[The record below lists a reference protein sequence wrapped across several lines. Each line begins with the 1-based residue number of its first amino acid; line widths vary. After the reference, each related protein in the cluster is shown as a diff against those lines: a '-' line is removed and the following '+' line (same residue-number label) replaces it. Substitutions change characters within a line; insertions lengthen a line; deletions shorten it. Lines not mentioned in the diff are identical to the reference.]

1 MLERCVVWLGSGFR
15 GLASALHPA
24 RVLLLLLAAGAG
36 GWEAGRSH
44 LGPWKRFSGRPP
56 MEARL
61 CGTYT
66 RFVGRLFRSLRADC
80 AGSGFGGFCW
90 VRAASVQFSPA
101 PNHCK
106 PLQTT
111 ANHPAR
117 HASRQQQACS
127 NPYQPPSLTARDKS
141 PCPLHSGMACGRLSP
156 TSKRAA
162 GKKCSGR
169 CVADALQWEPSALWW
184 AVLLPDLRCDSLHCE
199 LADAQ
204 CQNAKN
210 PDGHQ
215 ANGLGTDLAWPAL
228 ADLGSAPELK
238 KACRWPLQR
247 HRARFGASPVLQW
260 GRQLQTK
267 PHCSKNSPRREP
279 RPRSAG

>member
-1 MLERCVVWLGSGFR
+1 MARSKITVGEVCGLGSGFR

-61 CGTYT
+61 PGTYT

-80 AGSGFGGFCW
+80 AGSGFAGFCW

-111 ANHPAR
+111 ANH
-117 HASRQQQACS
+117 CK
-127 NPYQPPSLTARDKS
+127 PPSSTCQQTTTSVQQSL
-141 PCPLHSGMACGRLSP
+141 P
-156 TSKRAA
+156 T
-162 GKKCSGR
+162 
-169 CVADALQWEPSALWW
+169 
-184 AVLLPDLRCDSLHCE
+184 
-199 LADAQ
+199 
-204 CQNAKN
+204 
-210 PDGHQ
+210 
-215 ANGLGTDLAWPAL
+215 
-228 ADLGSAPELK
+228 
-238 KACRWPLQR
+238 
-247 HRARFGASPVLQW
+247 PVLD
-260 GRQLQTK
+260 
-267 PHCSKNSPRREP
+267 
-279 RPRSAG
+279 SA

>member
-1 MLERCVVWLGSGFR
+1 MHRRPDSACSKQRSHLSLSPREAYESKITMHIGHRTCVGEVCGLGSGFR

-127 NPYQPPSLTARDKS
+127 NPYQP
-141 PCPLHSGMACGRLSP
+141 
-156 TSKRAA
+156 
-162 GKKCSGR
+162 
-169 CVADALQWEPSALWW
+169 
-184 AVLLPDLRCDSLHCE
+184 
-199 LADAQ
+199 
-204 CQNAKN
+204 
-210 PDGHQ
+210 
-215 ANGLGTDLAWPAL
+215 
-228 ADLGSAPELK
+228 
-238 KACRWPLQR
+238 
-247 HRARFGASPVLQW
+247 
-260 GRQLQTK
+260 
-267 PHCSKNSPRREP
+267 
-279 RPRSAG
+279 RP

>member
-1 MLERCVVWLGSGFR
+1 MARSKITVGEVCGLGSGFR

-61 CGTYT
+61 RGTYT

-106 PLQTT
+106 PLQAASSTWQQTT
-111 ANHPAR
+111 T
-117 HASRQQQACS
+117 SVQQ
-127 NPYQPPSLTARDKS
+127 SL
-141 PCPLHSGMACGRLSP
+141 P
-156 TSKRAA
+156 T
-162 GKKCSGR
+162 
-169 CVADALQWEPSALWW
+169 
-184 AVLLPDLRCDSLHCE
+184 
-199 LADAQ
+199 
-204 CQNAKN
+204 
-210 PDGHQ
+210 
-215 ANGLGTDLAWPAL
+215 
-228 ADLGSAPELK
+228 
-238 KACRWPLQR
+238 
-247 HRARFGASPVLQW
+247 PVLD
-260 GRQLQTK
+260 
-267 PHCSKNSPRREP
+267 
-279 RPRSAG
+279 SA